1 MSNTTERKPLTL
13 KRPVANTLEGSSLV
27 RAARGQQRHVLPAK
41 ATTTLCGIDSGK
53 WIELVNV
60 SDEKV
65 NCPPCAAA
73 LKALA
78 KKA

>member
-1 MSNTTERKPLTL
+1 MSSTTERKPLTL
-13 KRPVANTLEGSSLV
+13 RRPVKNTLDGSTLV

-41 ATTTLCGIDSGK
+41 AMTTLCGIDTGK
-53 WIELVNV
+53 WVELVDV
-60 SDEKV
+60 TGEKV